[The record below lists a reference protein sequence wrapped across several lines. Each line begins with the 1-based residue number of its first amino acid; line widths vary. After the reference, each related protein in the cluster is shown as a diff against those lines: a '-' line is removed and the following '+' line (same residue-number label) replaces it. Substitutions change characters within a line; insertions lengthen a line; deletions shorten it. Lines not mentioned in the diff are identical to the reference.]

1 VALSPRPPE
10 TLCPLFT
17 EPTYAPFSV
26 PNVSETLATE
36 LLLLAHDI
44 RGKCRIVPAAM
55 DCGVA
60 GAMLSELTLAGH
72 VSVEDSVLVAA
83 GGAHTGDP
91 ILDELLAGIADSART
106 PREWVTRLR
115 GAGLTDRLL
124 ARMVESGQVEV
135 DHHRNYGLFPETWY
149 PVRDIVALWEAHQR
163 VVVAATTRVAPDRR
177 TLALGAICEAAG
189 LSKVLFATSG
199 DWRVLGERMREAS
212 AGDWAAEAVRRTIG
226 ADRKSASV

>member
-1 VALSPRPPE
+1 
-10 TLCPLFT
+10 
-17 EPTYAPFSV
+17 
-26 PNVSETLATE
+26 VSETLAEE

-60 GAMLSELTLAGH
+60 GALLSELALAGH
-72 VSVEDSVLVAA
+72 VTVADSALAA
-83 GGAHTGDP
+83 ADSALAAADGAHTGDP
-91 ILDELLAGIADSART
+91 ILDELLAGIVATPRT

-115 GAGLTDRLL
+115 GSGLTGRLL

-135 DHHRNYGLFPETWY
+135 DHHRNYGLFAETWY

-163 VVVAATTRVAPDRR
+163 VVAAATTRVAPDDR
-177 TLALGAICEAAG
+177 TLALGAIAEAAG
-189 LSKVLFATSG
+189 LGKVLFATSG
-199 DWRVLGERMREAS
+199 DWRVLCERMREAS
-212 AGDWAAEAVRRTIG
+212 EGDWAAEAVRRTIG